1 MRAILILVCWSLS
14 GMLAAAEL
22 ATLQARIDA
31 GEAGAVV
38 ADLVRA
44 AEGGEPLAQRMLA
57 GLYQRG
63 DGVARN
69 LERAAE
75 LYSRAAEQGDA
86 EAQFNLGNMYLLGE
100 GVQPD
105 EAWAMTYY
113 RQAARQGH
121 ALAKRNLT
129 QLARAAGIEP
139 PHAAAAPGTEPRV
152 SKRPAL
158 APEPLAPPTR
168 LDAQGRVLPA
178 DDAASSPPAPL
189 APRADAAPVVAP
201 GAASAETATAVQD
214 QREALRLA
222 AAHGVVVRFEDGVAP
237 PPHVLAVPR
246 PLPRDAASGAA
257 PASGSVPP
265 VVVPSAPLPGD
276 VVNLLRAAEA
286 GDAEAQYALGERYL
300 LGRGV
305 LPDEA
310 MAITW
315 LRAAARHGHVGAR
328 EQLKRI
334 YAEAGLAPPAM

>member
-1 MRAILILVCWSLS
+1 MVAFQPACGSGFRRA
-14 GMLAAAEL
+14 E
-22 ATLQARIDA
+22 ARISA

-44 AEGGEPLAQRMLA
+44 AEGGEPQAQRMLA

-75 LYSRAAEQGDA
+75 LYSRAAEQGDV

-113 RQAARQGH
+113 RQAANQGH

-129 QLARAAGIEP
+129 QLERAAGIEP
-139 PHAAAAPGTEPRV
+139 PQAATAPGMGIPGTEPGV

-168 LDAQGRVLPA
+168 LDAQGRALPA
-178 DDAASSPPAPL
+178 EAAPPAPASL
-189 APRADAAPVVAP
+189 APRADSAPAATPGTPPAVA
-201 GAASAETATAVQD
+201 AAVVQD
-214 QREALRLA
+214 QHEALRLA
-222 AAHGVVVRFEDGVAP
+222 AAHGLVVRFEHGVAP
-237 PPHVLAVPR
+237 PPSPLAAPR
-246 PLPRDAASGAA
+246 PLPREASSGAV
-257 PASGSVPP
+257 PASAQLPP

-315 LRAAARHGHVGAR
+315 LRAAARHGHAGAR
-328 EQLKRI
+328 AQLERI
-334 YAEAGLAPPAM
+334 YAEAGLAPPTL